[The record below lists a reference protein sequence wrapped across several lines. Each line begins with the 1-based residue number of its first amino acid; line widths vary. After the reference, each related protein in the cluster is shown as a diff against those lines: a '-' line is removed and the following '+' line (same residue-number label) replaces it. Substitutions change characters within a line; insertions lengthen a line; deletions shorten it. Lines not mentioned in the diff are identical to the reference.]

1 MKAVY
6 CYLSVLIFIA
16 LSACTTHKISGTY
29 ICDQSLKKANTT
41 IHQGGHTEVT
51 IDLTC
56 AITQFNFKG
65 NTTVEITTLGGAVV
79 SSYVIDKDYIRIKG
93 TGSDVLLKRKD
104 QNTLIS
110 EPPFYGTYI
119 KK

>member
-16 LSACTTHKISGTY
+16 LSACTNNKISGIY
-29 ICDQSLKKANTT
+29 ICDQSHKKTDTT
-41 IHQGGHTEVT
+41 IHHGSFDQ
-51 IDLTC
+51 IILDLTC

-65 NTTVEITTLGGAVV
+65 NTTVEVTTQGGAVV
-79 SSYVIDKDYIRIKG
+79 TSYVIDKDYIRIKG
-93 TGSDVLLKRKD
+93 SGSDILLKRKD

-110 EPPFYGTYI
+110 EGPLSGTYT